1 MSQAKSLKSRRHV
14 YVVGDGDLLSHHFII
29 KIFLALSAKKK
40 KKGRNHKKAVEDEA
54 SERFH
59 SASVRKYLK
68 TE

>member
-29 KIFLALSAKKK
+29 KFFLTLSAKK